1 MKPATEEALINIMD
15 CVAGADGGMSFI
27 NLRGLI
33 EDMDSRDG
41 DAGAEQIVEVVK
53 RFSRLIEVANKR

>member
-27 NLRGLI
+27 NLKMMI
-33 EDMDSRDG
+33 EDMDSRDEE
-41 DAGAEQIVEVVK
+41 GAEQIIEVVK
-53 RFSRLIEVANKR
+53 RFSRLIDIANNNE